1 MRSDTGNL
9 ALNKVV
15 LDASALL
22 ALLNQEPGRQ
32 KVEEVI
38 PGAAISAVNLSEV
51 IAKLSE
57 AGVPEEPLRTA
68 LDGVGLEVHSFDVES
83 AYLAG
88 SLRVRTRKLGL
99 SFGDRACIALGHQLG
114 APVLTADR
122 KWKELDAEVEVR
134 VIR

>member
-1 MRSDTGNL
+1 LRSDTGNL

-68 LDGVGLEVHSFDVES
+68 LDSAGLEVHSFDVES

-122 KWKELDAEVEVR
+122 SWKELDAGVEVR